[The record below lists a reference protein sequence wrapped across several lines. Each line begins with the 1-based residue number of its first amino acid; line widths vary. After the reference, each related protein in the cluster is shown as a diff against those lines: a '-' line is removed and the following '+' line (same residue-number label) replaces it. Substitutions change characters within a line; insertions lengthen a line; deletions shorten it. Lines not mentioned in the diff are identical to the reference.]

1 MRTRNA
7 MQLKAQI
14 RNKAKDVGTTP
25 QLMMQNYLLERIIER
40 ISLSHLR
47 DNVVIKG
54 GVLISSLVGVDK
66 RSTYDLDAT
75 IQGLLLT
82 HENAEKAFREIIAVE
97 ADDGFSFE
105 FVRTEDIR
113 EADDYPGIR
122 VHLLA
127 KYEKISSP
135 LTADVTTGDKITP
148 EAIEFSYPLMFED
161 RSVSLSAYP
170 LATILA
176 EKLETVISR
185 DVGNTRPRDYYDLH
199 MLWLAR
205 QAEVKPDVLREA
217 LEATAGKRGTIAD
230 MGKYHEVM
238 ERVSGDEIMLAHW
251 AAYARRYPY
260 VGDLT
265 LQKTCGTVTDIMAC
279 IGWESDSQ

>member
-1 MRTRNA
+1 MA
-7 MQLKAQI
+7 
-14 RNKAKDVGTTP
+14 
-25 QLMMQNYLLERIIER
+25 
-40 ISLSHLR
+40 
-47 DNVVIKG
+47 
-54 GVLISSLVGVDK
+54 
-66 RSTYDLDAT
+66 
-75 IQGLLLT
+75 GLFFLPWGDFD
-82 HENAEKAFREIIAVE
+82 AEKAFREIITVDV
-97 ADDGFSFE
+97 DDDFSFE

-113 EADDYPGIR
+113 EADDYPSIR

-135 LTADVTTGDKITP
+135 LTVDVTTGDKITP

-265 LQKTCGTVTDIMAC
+265 LQKTCGTVTGIMAC

>member
-1 MRTRNA
+1 

-75 IQGLLLT
+75 IQGLPLT
-82 HENAEKAFREIIAVE
+82 HENAEKAFREIITVDV
-97 ADDGFSFE
+97 DDGFSFE

-127 KYEKISSP
+127 KVG
-135 LTADVTTGDKITP
+135 ATGCMFNRTP
-148 EAIEFSYPLMFED
+148 KYTLIDGREVALVESIPHALSNETVCVFED
-161 RSVSLSAYP
+161 
-170 LATILA
+170 
-176 EKLETVISR
+176 
-185 DVGNTRPRDYYDLH
+185 
-199 MLWLAR
+199 
-205 QAEVKPDVLREA
+205 
-217 LEATAGKRGTIAD
+217 GTD
-230 MGKYHEVM
+230 N
-238 ERVSGDEIMLAHW
+238 
-251 AAYARRYPY
+251 RRY
-260 VGDLT
+260 VSEAEWVAGAEEF
-265 LQKTCGTVTDIMAC
+265 GR
-279 IGWESDSQ
+279 

>member
-7 MQLKAQI
+7 MQLKTQI

-75 IQGLLLT
+75 IQGLPLT
-82 HENAEKAFREIIAVE
+82 HENAEKAFREIITVDV
-97 ADDGFSFE
+97 DDDFSFE

-135 LTADVTTGDKITP
+135 LTVDVTT
-148 EAIEFSYPLMFED
+148 ED
-161 RSVSLSAYP
+161 RIP
-170 LATILA
+170 
-176 EKLETVISR
+176 R
-185 DVGNTRPRDYYDLH
+185 DVFSSSKNT
-199 MLWLAR
+199 AR
-205 QAEVKPDVLREA
+205 TGRL
-217 LEATAGKRGTIAD
+217 
-230 MGKYHEVM
+230 
-238 ERVSGDEIMLAHW
+238 
-251 AAYARRYPY
+251 
-260 VGDLT
+260 
-265 LQKTCGTVTDIMAC
+265 
-279 IGWESDSQ
+279 